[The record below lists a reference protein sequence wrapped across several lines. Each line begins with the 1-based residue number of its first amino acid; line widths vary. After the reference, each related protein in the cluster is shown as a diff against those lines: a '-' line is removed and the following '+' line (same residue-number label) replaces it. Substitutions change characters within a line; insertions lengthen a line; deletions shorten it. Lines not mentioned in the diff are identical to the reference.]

1 MRNILEYLIKHS
13 EKISFAESMTGGAL
27 AAKFIENKNASLALS
42 ESFVLYS
49 NEAKIRYL
57 NISPELI
64 KQKGVV
70 SSDVAHDM
78 AKNLYQVTKADLCVA
93 TTGYAEGMNPNKCY
107 IGIYYKGHIY
117 IDKVEFLKDKT
128 RKENIDTTVSYIF
141 DLISKTLKI

>member
-1 MRNILEYLIKHS
+1 
-13 EKISFAESMTGGAL
+13 
-27 AAKFIENKNASLALS
+27 
-42 ESFVLYS
+42 S

-78 AKNLYQVTKADLCVA
+78 AKNLHLVTNADLCVA

-128 RKENIDTTVSYIF
+128 RKENIDTTVSRSEERRVGKECRCRCSQTHHKKKK
-141 DLISKTLKI
+141 DS